1 MAPAQPN
8 PVMNLVPLVLIFVI
22 FYFMLIRPQKKQQ
35 QEHKNMLKGL
45 EKNDEIVTTGG
56 IHGTVVN
63 VKDKTAVIR
72 IDENVKMEI
81 DKNSIAF
88 IKRPQVPA
96 NN

>member
-1 MAPAQPN
+1 MPQSQAN
-8 PVMNLVPLVLIFVI
+8 TVMNLVPLVLIFVI

-35 QEHKNMLKGL
+35 QEHQKMLKGL

-56 IHGTVVN
+56 IHATVVN
-63 VKDKTAVIR
+63 VKEKTIIVR

-81 DKNSIAF
+81 EKNSVAF
-88 IKRPQVPA
+88 IKRPQVPT